1 MGAGGATVLDS
12 GRGGQYTGKVTAVV
26 IMSAIAAGCGGL
38 LFGYDNGVVGGVIAM
53 RGFASRFF
61 PDTLSGDA
69 NVQDAYCKYNN
80 HLLALFTSSLYL
92 AAAFAALVGSWT
104 CNRFGRRNTMLAGAL
119 FFLIGVAL
127 QTSAFQIGQLVV
139 GRVILGVG
147 VGLTCQATPLY
158 LSEMAP
164 FRLRGAFNFMFQLCV
179 TIGIFVAQLINYGMD
194 KVDSEWNW
202 RVSLG
207 LAGVPALIFGT
218 GMLCLPDTANSLIE
232 RGHLE
237 RGERALQRA
246 RGVQDVYVEL
256 EDITNAV
263 NIARAIRNPYT
274 TILRRR
280 YRPQLIIT
288 LLIPIIQQF
297 TGINAVIF
305 YSPQLLQS
313 VSGADAALLNTVIIG
328 AVNVGST
335 VIGLLIV
342 DRVGRKFLFVQGGT
356 QALICEFI
364 IGILIAKYMGPTG
377 GMPQSVAK
385 ATLALICIY
394 IAGFAWSWGP
404 LGWLVPSEIQPL
416 ETRAAGVSINTF
428 MNMLMTFLI
437 GQTFLSMLCTMR
449 FGVFFFFGGCLL
461 LGVLFAAFFIPETR
475 NVPIEEMEEIR
486 FGQHWFWGKLVA
498 GTRPP
503 AEREE
508 LDMVQV
514 VKSDNGPVLQSFRR
528 TSASAPNSGANVLPT
543 TNPVAGNVQPTTY
556 RS

>member
-1 MGAGGATVLDS
+1 MGAGGATFLDS
-12 GRGGQYTGKVTAVV
+12 GRGEQYTGKLTFVV
-26 IMSAIAAGCGGL
+26 VLSAIAAGCGGL
-38 LFGYDNGVVGGVIAM
+38 LFGYDNGVVGGVISM

-61 PDTLSGDA
+61 PDTLA
-69 NVQDAYCKYNN
+69 NHGPATAYCNYNN
-80 HLLALFTSSLYL
+80 HILELFTSSLYL
-92 AAAFAALVGSWT
+92 AAAFAALLGSYT
-104 CNRFGRRNTMLAGAL
+104 CNRFGRRVTMLGGAVCYA
-119 FFLIGVAL
+119 IGVAL
-127 QTSAFQIGQLVV
+127 QTSAFEVGQLVV
-139 GRVILGVG
+139 GRVILGIG

-194 KVDSEWNW
+194 HVQSEWNW

-207 LAGVPALIFGT
+207 LAGVPALIFGL
-218 GMLCLPDTANSLIE
+218 GMLVLPDTPNSLIE

-246 RGVQDVYVEL
+246 RGVQDVFIEL
-256 EDITNAV
+256 EDITAAV
-263 NIARAIRNPYT
+263 NIARAIKNPYT

-288 LLIPIIQQF
+288 LVIPTVQQF

-335 VIGLLIV
+335 IIGLLIV
-342 DRVGRKFLFVQGGT
+342 DRIGRKFLFIEGGT
-356 QALICEFI
+356 QALICEFL
-364 IGILIAKYMGPTG
+364 IGILIAVYMQPNG
-377 GMPQSVAK
+377 GMTTSSAQG
-385 ATLALICIY
+385 TLALICIY

-416 ETRAAGVSINTF
+416 ETRAAGVALNTF
-428 MNMLMTFLI
+428 VNMLMTFLI
-437 GQTFLSMLCTMR
+437 GQTFLTMLCTMR

-514 VKSDNGPVLQSFRR
+514 VKSENGPVLQSFHR
-528 TSASAPNSGANVLPT
+528 TSAPGNPGLPQTTPGAV
-543 TNPVAGNVQPTTY
+543 PVSQMK
-556 RS
+556 